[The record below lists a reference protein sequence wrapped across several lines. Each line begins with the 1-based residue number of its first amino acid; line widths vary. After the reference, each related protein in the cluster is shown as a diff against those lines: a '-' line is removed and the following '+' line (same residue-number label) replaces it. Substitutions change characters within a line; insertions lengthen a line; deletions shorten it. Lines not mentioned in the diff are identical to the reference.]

1 MNVENEIKL
10 FRWLLLTLLWYLW
23 KLKYTFYWV
32 PILFVF
38 HCKHIFLITLYFSF
52 IEFYH
57 CLNFQVKIIPNT
69 TTIMSNVQICIHI
82 LCPFLWV
89 WYLNQHFALC
99 SHYLSRSPKH
109 ASQDRAV
116 FIRSH
121 FYAACSFR
129 QPHKFIIFYE
139 AELINK
145 IHSK

>member
-10 FRWLLLTLLWYLW
+10 FHWLLLTLMVLM
-23 KLKYTFYWV
+23 KVKV
-32 PILFVF
+32 HILFVF

-121 FYAACSFR
+121 FYAACCCR
-129 QPHKFIIFYE
+129 QLHKSIIFVLLLS
-139 AELINK
+139 LISTFMK
-145 IHSK
+145 LS